1 MIIDMGARL
10 PNNSLKGKVSAEE
23 WERRVE
29 LAACFRLVSHFG
41 LNTAPDNHITA
52 RVPGEPDHFLI
63 NPFGLFFGEI
73 TASSLLKVDESGK
86 ILLPS
91 PYPFNEAGFV
101 IHGAIHEARP
111 EVDCVV
117 HLHTADGIAVSS
129 LEEGLL
135 PLNQTALVCIPKLV
149 YHEYEGPAVNM
160 EERARLR
167 EHLGNKDLLILRN
180 HGTLS
185 CGTSVAEAY
194 VNIYHLERACSIQV
208 KAMGGKLHMPSA
220 QSIHNAATQR
230 ATGGGLRYDGEQAAP
245 VVLKYSERVWPAA
258 LRMLDRIDPS
268 YRD

>member
-1 MIIDMGARL
+1 MNEQTRFDVR
-10 PNNSLKGKVSAEE
+10 SHVSEAE
-23 WERRVE
+23 WNMRVD
-29 LAACFRLVSHFG
+29 LAACYRLCDHYRWTD
-41 LNTAPDNHITA
+41 LLATHISA
-52 RVPGEPDHFLI
+52 RVPGEPHHFLI

-73 TASSLLKVDESGK
+73 TASSLLKVDESGR

-111 EVDCVV
+111 EVDCVL
-117 HLHTADGIAVSS
+117 HLHTTDGIAVSA

-135 PLNQTALVCIPKLV
+135 PLSQTALVCIPKLA

-160 EERARLR
+160 EERARLC
-167 EHLGNKDLLILRN
+167 EHLGDKQLLILRN
-180 HGTLS
+180 HGTLA
-185 CGTSVAEAY
+185 CGTSVAEAW
-194 VNIYHLERACSIQV
+194 VNIHHLERACSIQV
-208 KAMGGKLHMPSA
+208 RTMGAKRHMPSA

-258 LRMLDRIDPS
+258 LRMLDRIDSS